1 MPIAEIISRTS
12 KEIVSLMISR
22 TSKEIVSLMIS
33 RTSIGIVSL
42 MISSSRTSKEI
53 VSLFLFLFQILGRGT
68 EATVSWIQ
76 NRMSHR

>member
-22 TSKEIVSLMIS
+22 TSKEIVSLIIS
-33 RTSIGIVSL
+33 RTSIGIVFL
-42 MISSSRTSKEI
+42 MISRTSKEI
-53 VSLFLFLFQILGRGT
+53 VSLFLFLFQILERGT